1 MKEEIDAAP
10 QANKKTGLRIAVALL
25 AVALI
30 IMLVAFCLQWYILRE
45 LFSYTTD
52 IVEHQLVQQAP
63 EGVEQAEI
71 RKTFAR
77 VRKALLH
84 MPLSY
89 LRGDINLKK
98 IKSAAYYALQADKD
112 KDWTSEEINTM
123 LKMMNAAV
131 GFKREVK

>member
-1 MKEEIDAAP
+1 MKKEIDAASH
-10 QANKKTGLRIAVALL
+10 ANKKSGSKLLVTLLTVAL
-25 AVALI
+25 V
-30 IMLVAFCLQWYILRE
+30 IMVVAFCLQWYILRE

-52 IVEHQLVQQAP
+52 IVEHQLVRQAP
-63 EGVEQAEI
+63 EGVEEAEI
-71 RKTFAR
+71 RKTVAR

-98 IKSAAYYALQADKD
+98 VKSAAYYALQADND

-131 GFKREVK
+131 GFKREAK